1 MLTTLSNLIFLLCL
15 LTDEREEKRDD
26 DDDEGTRKEN
36 ATIVVVKAYRIMLF
50 SSSFDDDDDKRAYNK
65 AYSFVVVLFPKERAL
80 FLFSWLSF
88 VKLYLGL
95 LQTLNRIAL
104 FPSSSFGKTAACP
117 THSCI
122 INTIEIVVTR

>member
-65 AYSFVVVLFPKERAL
+65 AYSFVVVLFPKERHFFSFRGSPL
-80 FLFSWLSF
+80 FNFSRF
-88 VKLYLGL
+88 VKLYLGFI
-95 LQTLNRIAL
+95 QTLNRIAL
-104 FPSSSFGKTAACP
+104 FPSSSFGKTAACS
-117 THSCI
+117 THAFI
-122 INTIEIVVTR
+122 I